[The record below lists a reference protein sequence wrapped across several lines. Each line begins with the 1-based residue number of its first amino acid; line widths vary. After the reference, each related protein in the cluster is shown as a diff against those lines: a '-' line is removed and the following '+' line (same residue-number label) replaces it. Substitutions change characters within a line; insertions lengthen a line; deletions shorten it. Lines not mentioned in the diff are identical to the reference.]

1 MKNLKSLF
9 TLKKDINNK
18 NINKKSRNSYIIQ
31 NITCHK
37 KNQIDTFRNIKL
49 SSSISIEDTDNK
61 NNIKNLFIRRAFSNK
76 TKSFFHRNKYKE
88 GNSIMSQK
96 TKTTFY
102 NTKFKKDKI
111 YPLTPRNEIKDLI
124 DFNNEDLKDAK
135 DAYEELKLLS
145 AKNKDLILD
154 KIEQYLESKGYNVEQ
169 IKNSIS
175 KNQIFNFLGK
185 IKNIIMKYDCI
196 SNVSELYSHMGKKLS
211 ENTFLNLKK
220 IYKID
225 KEISSA
231 ENDFYLSLLKK

>member
-1 MKNLKSLF
+1 
-9 TLKKDINNK
+9 
-18 NINKKSRNSYIIQ
+18 
-31 NITCHK
+31 
-37 KNQIDTFRNIKL
+37 
-49 SSSISIEDTDNK
+49 
-61 NNIKNLFIRRAFSNK
+61 
-76 TKSFFHRNKYKE
+76 
-88 GNSIMSQK
+88 MSQK

-185 IKNIIMKYDCI
+185 IKNIIMKYDCK

-231 ENDFYLSLLKK
+231 ENDFYLSLFKG